1 MSPVLRNHLDKGE
14 TFGHA
19 MFPFD

>member
-1 MSPVLRNHLDKGE
+1 MSPVLINHLDKGE

>member
-1 MSPVLRNHLDKGE
+1 MSPVLLNHLDKGE